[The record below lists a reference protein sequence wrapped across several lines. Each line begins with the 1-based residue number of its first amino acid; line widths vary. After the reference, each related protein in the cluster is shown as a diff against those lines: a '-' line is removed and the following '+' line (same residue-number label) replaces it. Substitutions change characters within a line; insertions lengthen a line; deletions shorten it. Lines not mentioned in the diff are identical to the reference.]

1 MVVGGGARAIGA
13 GRVQREDGGGR
24 CGWCWA
30 EHGGGGRRGD
40 GGDGQRGL
48 QEREGKSPFAEVA
61 PSFSEFWGTM
71 ELGASGDRGEVEG
84 EGVPLHQKQISYKRK

>member
-1 MVVGGGARAIGA
+1 MSAPLVPAECNARTEGGEMRMVLGGAR
-13 GRVQREDGGGR
+13 
-24 CGWCWA
+24 
-30 EHGGGGRRGD
+30 GGGRRGD

-61 PSFSEFWGTM
+61 PSFWEFWGTM

>member
-1 MVVGGGARAIGA
+1 MVVGGGACAIGA
-13 GRVQREDGGGR
+13 GRVQREDGGGGDADGAGR
-24 CGWCWA
+24 STGR
-30 EHGGGGRRGD
+30 GRRGD

-61 PSFSEFWGTM
+61 PSFWEFWGTM

>member
-1 MVVGGGARAIGA
+1 MVPAECNARTGGGDADGA
-13 GRVQREDGGGR
+13 GQST
-24 CGWCWA
+24 
-30 EHGGGGRRGD
+30 GGGRRGD

-48 QEREGKSPFAEVA
+48 QEREDKSPFAEVA
-61 PSFSEFWGTM
+61 PSFWEFWGTM

>member
-1 MVVGGGARAIGA
+1 MVGGGVRAIGA
-13 GRVQREDGGGR
+13 GRVQREDGGGGEMR
-24 CGWCWA
+24 MVLGGA
-30 EHGGGGRRGD
+30 RGGGRRGD

-61 PSFSEFWGTM
+61 PLFWEFWGTM